1 MNEIEIINNIKK
13 IIKNPAALKLNDDVF
28 FDKKKSLVASI
39 DTYNEKT
46 HYMNFKYPNLI
57 IKKAIRSSISDIIS
71 KGCDPK
77 YLLISFTGSKKQFNK
92 KNIQSILKSIKQE
105 EKKYNFFLVGGDTT
119 LSNKSSFTICTFSY
133 SNKIVKR
140 NNSSKNDD
148 IYLTGNVGDASVG
161 LEILKNNLKINKKF
175 KKYFIDKFFKPNLSF
190 GFHRGL
196 LKFATSSMDISD
208 GLLIDL
214 KKITGDKNKGFII
227 NYENIPKSTYFKK
240 LVDQKKITPNKH
252 LFNGDDYQIL
262 FTAKSKNKKN
272 ILKFA
277 SKWNQKITLIGNI
290 TSTKADYLKINT
302 KIKKIVDY
310 QGYIHNFW

>member
-1 MNEIEIINNIKK
+1 MNELEIINSIKK
-13 IIKNPAALKLNDDVF
+13 IIKDPSALKLNDDVF

-92 KNIQSILKSIKQE
+92 KNIQSILQSIKQE

-119 LSNKSSFTICTFSY
+119 LSNKSSFTICTFGY
-133 SNKIVKR
+133 SKKIVKR
-140 NNSSKNDD
+140 NNSLKNDD

-161 LEILKNNLKINKKF
+161 LEILKNNLRINKKF
-175 KKYFIDKFFKPNLSF
+175 KKYFIDKFFKPDLSF
-190 GFHRGL
+190 GFHREL

-214 KKITGDKNKGFII
+214 KKITGDKN
-227 NYENIPKSTYFKK
+227 
-240 LVDQKKITPNKH
+240 
-252 LFNGDDYQIL
+252 
-262 FTAKSKNKKN
+262 
-272 ILKFA
+272 
-277 SKWNQKITLIGNI
+277 
-290 TSTKADYLKINT
+290 
-302 KIKKIVDY
+302 
-310 QGYIHNFW
+310 

>member
-1 MNEIEIINNIKK
+1 MNELEIINSIKK
-13 IIKNPAALKLNDDVF
+13 IIKDPSALKLNDDVF

-71 KGCDPK
+71 KGCNPK

-133 SNKIVKR
+133 SNKIIKR
-140 NNSSKNDD
+140 NNSLKNDD

-161 LEILKNNLKINKKF
+161 LEILKKKLRINKKF
-175 KKYFIDKFFKPNLSF
+175 KKYFLDKFFKPSLSF
-190 GFHRGL
+190 GFHGEL
-196 LKFATSSMDISD
+196 MKFATSSMDISD

-227 NYENIPKSTYFKK
+227 NYENIPKSKYFKK
-240 LVDQKKITPNKH
+240 LADQKKITPNKH

-262 FTAKSKNKKN
+262 FTAKSKNKKTIFKCAN
-272 ILKFA
+272 
-277 SKWNQKITLIGNI
+277 KWNQKITLIGNI
-290 TSTKADYLKINT
+290 TSSKADYLKFNT

-310 QGYIHNFW
+310 QGYIHNFR